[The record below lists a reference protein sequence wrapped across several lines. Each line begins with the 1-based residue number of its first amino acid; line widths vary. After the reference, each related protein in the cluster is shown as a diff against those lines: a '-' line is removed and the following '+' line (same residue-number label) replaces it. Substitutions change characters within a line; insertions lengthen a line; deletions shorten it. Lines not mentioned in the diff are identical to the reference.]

1 MRYVLIFIILISILL
16 SGCEF
21 FIPHTSDALSQTKQ
35 LKELE
40 KQTEQIEQQ
49 TKALER
55 LANST
60 EKIANPQK

>member
-1 MRYVLIFIILISILL
+1 MRYLLIFAMLICVML

-21 FIPHTSDALSQTKQ
+21 FTPHTSDALSQTKQ

-40 KQTEQIEQQ
+40 KQSQQIEKQ
-49 TKALER
+49 TDALER
-55 LANST
+55 LAKST